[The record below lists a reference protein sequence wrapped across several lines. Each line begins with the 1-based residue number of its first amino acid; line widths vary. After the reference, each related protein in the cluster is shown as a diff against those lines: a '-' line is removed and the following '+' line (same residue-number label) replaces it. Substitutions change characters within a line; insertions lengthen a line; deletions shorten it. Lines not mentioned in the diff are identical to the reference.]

1 MATVCVVKA
10 QHHIYSY
17 YKQIHTYLYTRECDN
32 MREREREREREKERE
47 KFYYY
52 FVVGVRHK

>member
-32 MREREREREREKERE
+32 MREREREGKREVLLLFCCGSKTQ
-47 KFYYY
+47 
-52 FVVGVRHK
+52 VTSD